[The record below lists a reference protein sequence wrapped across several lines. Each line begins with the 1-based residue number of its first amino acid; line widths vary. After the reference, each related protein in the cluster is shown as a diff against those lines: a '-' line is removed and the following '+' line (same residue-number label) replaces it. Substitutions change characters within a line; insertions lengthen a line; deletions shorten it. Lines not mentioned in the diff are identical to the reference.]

1 MKSTIYVIIIIIL
14 IIRIILRL
22 AITKILLLLIWG
34 VHLTNTKGNRYR
46 VKQGGIQSIVESKDW
61 FFQPRLETTYEKN
74 NVSIN

>member
-34 VHLTNTKGNRYR
+34 VQ
-46 VKQGGIQSIVESKDW
+46 QGGIQSIVESKDW